1 MNGRWTL
8 FGIAMFVSAAAARA
22 QGAGDSTDARLRA
35 HLPARPGPR
44 VVAGIVVD
52 SAMVPIESV
61 TVSIVSL
68 KDRALSRQDGTFR
81 FDNVKPGTYQVAA
94 RKVGYTPQIRD
105 VVVDDRGGV
114 VGLELVPLPQV
125 LAPVISSSTRGGL
138 SGIVGD
144 TAYNVIPGA
153 DVWLMSAGAR
163 VTTDSSGAFFI
174 EAKPGHYMLRIARAG
189 FSPRLTS
196 VTIPPDSGR
205 QIVVWLLPSR
215 GAAAREAALM
225 DELSERLLRRSPIWS
240 KLLTRED
247 IVRTGKEELADLA
260 NIAAGRP
267 IDPSCLAVVDGK
279 EHMPLWLLRA
289 SDIETIEVYTTPPP
303 RQVPTSINNN
313 SRMAGRTAIQSD
325 DECRATVYVW
335 LRR

>member
-1 MNGRWTL
+1 MALTL
-8 FGIAMFVSAAAARA
+8 SAAVAGA
-22 QGAGDSTDARLRA
+22 QGAGDSTDAQLRA
-35 HLPARPGPR
+35 RLPARPGPR
-44 VVAGIVVD
+44 IVAGIVVD
-52 SAMVPIESV
+52 STMVPIESV

-68 KDRALSRQDGTFR
+68 KDRALTRQDGTFR

-94 RKVGYTPQIRD
+94 RKVGYAPQIRD
-105 VVVDDRGGV
+105 VVVDERGGV

-153 DVWLMSAGAR
+153 EIWLMSAGAR
-163 VTTDSSGAFFI
+163 VMTDSAGAFFI
-174 EAKPGHYMLRIARAG
+174 DAKPGHYMLRITRAG

-196 VTIPPDSGR
+196 VTVPPDSGR

-215 GAAAREAALM
+215 GAAARDAALM

-240 KLLTRED
+240 RLLTRED
-247 IVRTGKEELADLA
+247 IVRSGKDELVDLA
-260 NIAAGRP
+260 NIGAGRP

-289 SDIETIEVYTTPPP
+289 SDIETIEVYASPPP
-303 RQVPTSINNN
+303 RSVPTSINNN
-313 SRMAGRTAIQSD
+313 SRMGGRNPIQTD